1 MCLSNSQSENKRLSY
16 PSLGLKLRAFL
27 WWNGTYAV
35 TVALSLL
42 FLFGP
47 FLYPQ
52 TLGLFIVLP
61 YFTYTIFL
69 KRDELKQ
76 GSPWPIFSKK
86 YPGIIWLNKYLKL
99 EFATPPKKLVDLD
112 NENNAQALFAVSP
125 HGTAC
130 DYRISMDGLIDT
142 VVPNMAPN
150 IRVLSAS
157 ILFRLPVVR
166 EFSLW
171 TNCVDARRSV
181 AEGLL
186 DANMSILVI
195 PGGME
200 EQLLTEHGKEIV
212 YLTKRKGFVKLAMRK
227 GVSIVP
233 VYVFGSS
240 DLFHTSNFLLA
251 ARHWIM
257 KNLKCCIPLTS
268 GLFGSACPLPVKT
281 TIVMGDPLTF
291 RPKIGGQPT
300 ADELDVAHKAY
311 MTALTNLFNEH
322 KERLGYADRELEII

>member
-1 MCLSNSQSENKRLSY
+1 MCSSTSQSNDKKLSY
-16 PSLGLKLRAFL
+16 PSIGLKVRAFL
-27 WWNGTYAV
+27 WWNGTYIFS
-35 TVALSLL
+35 VAISLL

-52 TLGLFIVLP
+52 TLGLFVVLP
-61 YFTYTIFL
+61 YFTYTNFL
-69 KRDELKQ
+69 NRDELKQ
-76 GSPWPIFSKK
+76 GSPWPMFGKH

-99 EFATPPKKLVDLD
+99 EFATPPEKLVDLD
-112 NENNAQALFAVSP
+112 NQNKAQALFAVSP
-125 HGTAC
+125 HGCAT
-130 DYRISMDGLIDT
+130 DYRITMDGLLDT
-142 VVPNMAPN
+142 VVPNMSPN
-150 IRVLSAS
+150 IRTLSAS

-181 AEGLL
+181 AEGLF

-195 PGGME
+195 PGGMD

-227 GVSIVP
+227 GVPIVP

-240 DLFHTSNFLLA
+240 DMFYTSKLLFG

-257 KNLKCCIPLTS
+257 KNLKFCIPLAS

-281 TIVMGDPLTF
+281 TIVMGEPLTF
-291 RPKIGGQPT
+291 RPKVDGYPT
-300 ADELDVAHKAY
+300 DDELDVAHKAY
-311 MTALTNLFNEH
+311 MTALTNLFNDH
-322 KERLGYADRELEII
+322 KARLGYADRELEII